1 MQRNDL
7 TTLYEAVCSA
17 FPQAS
22 VFAVSG
28 EGEFLFDR
36 YENQTQW
43 ASYCTFTNRK
53 EATTVLLGHESYYK
67 IGLPFA
73 ETFQYFVFMQEDSFP
88 DVFIPSNMVDSL
100 AKLFVS
106 LQKEA
111 GKSSPYPFQSDYALF
126 LDQLFY
132 ASSSSHITYTSLL
145 ATKLGID
152 LSFHRL
158 VCLIHIQDREGHP
171 LASTQLFYDLIR
183 TIKASVTMKDQDILG
198 LLGSSQIVYCPCKVS
213 GFFSR
218 EELKTKLQTLA
229 NSLANMY
236 PISLCISVGLYAQ
249 QVLEYGQSLRSAQS
263 VLRYINQNIT
273 SRLIFAEDY
282 PIEYLLQVIPKPVLD
297 HFLGYSVQ
305 YLRDNPVVY
314 ETLQALVSNDMDI
327 YSTATQLQVHR
338 NTVVFRINQIKEL
351 FSLNPLHQD
360 SDRFKLILIYAYSQN
375 LMAREM

>member
-1 MQRNDL
+1 MQKNDS
-7 TTLYEAVCSA
+7 TILYEDICST

-22 VFAVSG
+22 VFAVSKKG
-28 EGEFLFDR
+28 KFLFDR
-36 YENQTQW
+36 YEEKARW

-53 EATTVLLGHESYYK
+53 EATTVLLEDESYYK

-73 ETFQYFVFMQEDSFP
+73 ETLQYFIFMQESSFP
-88 DVFIPSNMVDSL
+88 DVFIPANMVDSL
-100 AKLFVS
+100 AKMSIS
-106 LQKEA
+106 LQKETV
-111 GKSSPYPFQSDYALF
+111 KNSPYPFQSDYALF

-158 VCLIHIQDREGHP
+158 VCLIDIQNREEHS
-171 LASTQLFYDLIR
+171 LSSSQLYYDLIR
-183 TIKASVTMKDQDILG
+183 TIKTSVAMKDQDILG
-198 LLGSSQIVYCPCKVS
+198 LLGSRQIVYCPCEVS

-218 EELKTKLQTLA
+218 EKLKTKLQTLA
-229 NSLANMY
+229 NTLASTYSVSLF
-236 PISLCISVGLYAQ
+236 ISVGLYAQ
-249 QVLEYGQSLRSAQS
+249 QVLEYGQSLKSAQS
-263 VLRYINQNIT
+263 VLRYINQNMT

-282 PIEYLLQVIPKPVLD
+282 PIEYLLQVIPQSVLD

-305 YLRDNPVVY
+305 YLQDNPVAY

-338 NTVVFRINQIKEL
+338 NTVVFRINQIKKL

-360 SDRFKLILIYAYSQN
+360 NDRFKLILIYAYSQN
-375 LMAREM
+375 LLARKK